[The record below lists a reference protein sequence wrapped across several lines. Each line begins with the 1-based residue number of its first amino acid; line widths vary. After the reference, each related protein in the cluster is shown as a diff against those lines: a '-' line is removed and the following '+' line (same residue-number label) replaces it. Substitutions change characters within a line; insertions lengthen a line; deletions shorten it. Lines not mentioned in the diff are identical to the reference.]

1 MSRPAA
7 EFDFIARHFRPLAGP
22 GALGLADDA
31 AVFDPPPNRSVV
43 VCADALVS
51 GVHFLPDDPPGTV
64 AAKLLRTNLSDM
76 AAMGATPLGYL
87 LTVSVPPGLPPDW
100 FTGFSAGL
108 AADQKRY
115 GVFLLGG
122 DTTSTA
128 GPLVLSLTMLG
139 HVAPGEALRRNG
151 ARAGDSVWV
160 TGTIGDG
167 TLGLACLQ
175 GELDDPT
182 GHLVDRYRLPQPRLG
197 LLLAGIAGAAIDVSD
212 GLVQDL
218 GHLCRESGVGA
229 RIEAKAVPVS
239 AAALAAGPEWLERR
253 LTGGDDYELLLSVPA
268 DRAAL
273 LRQAAADAGIA
284 VTRIGRMEAGEGVTV
299 LDEAGQA
306 MAIRRPGWSHF

>member
-7 EFDFIARHFRPLAGP
+7 EFDFIARHFRALAGP

-31 AVFDPPPNRSVV
+31 AVFDPPPGRSMV

-51 GVHFLPDDPPGTV
+51 GVHFLPGDPADTV
-64 AAKLLRTNLSDM
+64 AAKLLRVNLSDL
-76 AAMGATPLGYL
+76 AAMGAVPLGYL
-87 LTVSVPPGLPPDW
+87 LTVSVPPELPLDW
-100 FTGFSAGL
+100 FAGFSAGL
-108 AADQKRY
+108 AADQTRY

-122 DTTSTA
+122 DTTATA

-139 HVAPGEALRRNG
+139 HVAPGRALRRNG

-167 TLGLACLQ
+167 TLGLACLR

-197 LLLAGIAGAAIDVSD
+197 LSLAGIAGAAIDVSD

-229 RIEAKAVPVS
+229 RIEAAAVPVS
-239 AAALAAGPEWLERR
+239 AAARAAGPSWLERR

-268 DRAAL
+268 GREAAL
-273 LRQAAADAGIA
+273 RQTADEAGIA
-284 VTRIGRMEAGEGVTV
+284 VTRIGGMEAGDGVTV
-299 LDEAGQA
+299 LDRSGQA
-306 MAIRRPGWSHF
+306 MVISRPGWSHF